1 MSGSTSSY
9 LLYCA
14 AGLILSTLVTLLF
27 EAYQPSELPLT
38 EVLYL
43 ALCAPFCSMPLR
55 ILNNLP
61 TGCG

>member
-27 EAYQPSELPLT
+27 EAY
-38 EVLYL
+38 
-43 ALCAPFCSMPLR
+43 
-55 ILNNLP
+55 P
-61 TGCG
+61 TIRVASDGGVVYWHYVRHFVPCH

>member
-27 EAYQPSELPLT
+27 EVYPTIRVASDGG
-38 EVLYL
+38 VVFGIM
-43 ALCAPFCSMPLR
+43 CA
-55 ILNNLP
+55 ILLHAIKNP
-61 TGCG
+61 E